1 VFKNTN
7 PANVLKRRTEGGSSV
22 SHPDTFKD
30 SAELYDAIYR
40 FKDYARECDRLRD
53 LINEKV
59 PVAHSILDVACG
71 TGEHAKFLKRD
82 YAIDGVDINERYL
95 RAARLKN
102 PAGNYTRAD
111 MTDFDRGRT
120 YDVVTCLFSAIA
132 IVGTYERLER
142 AILCMARHVRPGG
155 ALIVEPWFAPDQWR
169 PGGSF
174 VLAGEVGVNNVYRL
188 SNSIREGARSVLL
201 HHYLLGAADHIEH
214 YRDRIELGLFTR
226 DEMTWAFEFAGM
238 QVRYDTEGLM
248 GRGLYIGQHADDILP
263 GGRHAHS

>member
-1 VFKNTN
+1 MPRSN
-7 PANVLKRRTEGGSSV
+7 R
-22 SHPDTFKD
+22 FKD
-30 SAELYDAIYR
+30 SPELYDAIYH
-40 FKDYARECDRLRD
+40 FKDYARECGRLRD
-53 LINEKV
+53 LIYQAA
-59 PVAHSILDVACG
+59 PGARTILDVACG

-82 YAIDGVDINERYL
+82 FAIDGIDINEDYL
-95 RAARLKN
+95 RVARLKN

-142 AILCMARHVRPGG
+142 AITCMARHVRLRGV
-155 ALIVEPWFAPDQWR
+155 LIVEPWFTPGQWR

-174 VLAGEVGVNNVYRL
+174 VLAGEVGANNVYRL
-188 SNSIREGARSVLL
+188 SNSIRQGQRSVLL
-201 HHYLLGAADHIEH
+201 HHYLLGTADHIEH

-238 QVRYDTEGLM
+238 RVRYDAEGLM
-248 GRGLYIGQHADDILP
+248 GRGLYIGTHANDIIP
-263 GGRHAHS
+263 D